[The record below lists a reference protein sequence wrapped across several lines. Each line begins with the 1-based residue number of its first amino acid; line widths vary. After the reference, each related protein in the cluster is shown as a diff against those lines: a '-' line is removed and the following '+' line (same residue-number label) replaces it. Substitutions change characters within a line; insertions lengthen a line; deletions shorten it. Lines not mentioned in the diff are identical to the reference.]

1 MNAKDRQPAMARA
14 VNALT
19 RALGGATVKL
29 RVATT
34 AVEGLER
41 ELGLTATSYEELELS
56 PVIWRYDGMK
66 KEREQM
72 EMLVSSNALDLLM
85 PASVVA
91 NGLDFLK
98 RVQAIEFG
106 ERVYVVTEVSAERF
120 AGVEYLYRV
129 KAQSAV
135 SS

>member
-1 MNAKDRQPAMARA
+1 MARA

-29 RVATT
+29 RIATV

-41 ELGLTATSYEELELS
+41 ELGITATSFEELELS
-56 PVIWRYDGMK
+56 PVIWRHEGMK
-66 KEREQM
+66 DEREQM
-72 EMLVSSNALDLLM
+72 EMLVSSNALELLM
-85 PASVVA
+85 PASGVA

-98 RVQAIEFG
+98 RVQAIECG

-129 KAQSAV
+129 KAQSVV